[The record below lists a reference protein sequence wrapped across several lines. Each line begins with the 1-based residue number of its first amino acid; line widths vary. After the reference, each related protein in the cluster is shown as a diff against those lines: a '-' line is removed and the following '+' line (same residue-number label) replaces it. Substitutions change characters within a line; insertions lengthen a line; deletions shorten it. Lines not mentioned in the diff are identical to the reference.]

1 MSLFENF
8 PYTNLHELNL
18 DWLIKVLQDLKNA
31 AVLSVNGQTGEV
43 VLYQDPSVI
52 LPEIES
58 ANWSFFRTA
67 GGEEH
72 GIAFMG
78 DGTAYIMKGSDIYRI
93 YTSANLP
100 DFDERYIQL
109 SPLTD
114 EQLSN
119 WNIYRRVNSV
129 ASGIQFSSD
138 GTAYI
143 MSENNR
149 YKIFTQ
155 KDIPPYPV
163 TSVNGLT
170 GDVILYQDNTVQLP
184 SINDNTITFWNLFR
198 HLNNGYYGIQFNQNG
213 TIELITPNNR
223 YTIYT
228 ANTPPPYPVTSVNGQ
243 TGAVVLDIPEEAF
256 TDITDALLEIND
268 EVTGYIWGLIRA
280 TTNGTIGIYFDNQ
293 NGGKAYLR
301 YFDTVNDEYVT
312 TQLLTRE
319 DIPSSAGV
327 SSVNGQTG
335 AVVVNGS
342 NIPMSGQDNT
352 PIGDNIN
359 DLLTNS
365 TALENDLAII
375 VTGNTS
381 TKNISAGDYVLL
393 KESTISGCP
402 DGVYIATANVSA
414 GTSLGASDLSGAT
427 TSNGALNALNNQ
439 ITPIP
444 LSNLAGTSY
453 FQMTSNNCFSIG
465 KLVVI
470 NIRGKTLQTF
480 SDSHNLVT
488 GLPIPVH
495 NNVSTSTTA
504 IVKVNSSLNI
514 NVTVAGNIM
523 TASNVSVTTDT
534 TLVMCC
540 CYVSE

>member
-31 AVLSVNGQTGEV
+31 TVLSVNGQTGDV
-43 VLYQDPSVI
+43 ILYQDPAVI

-58 ANWSFFRTA
+58 ANWSFFRNA
-67 GGEEH
+67 GGVEH

-100 DFDERYIQL
+100 DFDARYIQL

-184 SINDNTITFWNLFR
+184 SINDNEITFWNLFR
-198 HLNNGYYGIQFNQNG
+198 HLNNGYYGIQFNLNG

-268 EVTGYIWGLIRA
+268 EISGYTWGLIRA
-280 TTNGTIGIYFDNQ
+280 TDNGTIGITFDNQ

-301 YFDTVNDEYVT
+301 YFDTVNDAYVV

-327 SSVNGQTG
+327 SSVNGLTG
-335 AVVVNGS
+335 AVVLNGS
-342 NIPMSGQDNT
+342 NIPMSSQDNT
-352 PIGDNIN
+352 PIGTNITELIN
-359 DLLTNS
+359 NS
-365 TALENDLAII
+365 NALENDLAII

-381 TKNISAGDYVLL
+381 SKNISAGDYVLL
-393 KESTISGCP
+393 RESTISGCP

-414 GTSLGASDLSGAT
+414 GTSLGAGDLSASGT
-427 TSNGALNALNNQ
+427 GNGALNAINN
-439 ITPIP
+439 
-444 LSNLAGTSY
+444 NLKTAEIWKSENIVYTNESINNHGAGGYFSAGRNLTVPDGYMPVGATYDGDYATGVFPVIYYTGSATKRVALMCGISLTS
-453 FQMTSNNCFSIG
+453 
-465 KLVVI
+465 
-470 NIRGKTLQTF
+470 
-480 SDSHNLVT
+480 
-488 GLPIPVH
+488 
-495 NNVSTSTTA
+495 
-504 IVKVNSSLNI
+504 VNAT
-514 NVTVAGNIM
+514 VTVH
-523 TASNVSVTTDT
+523 
-534 TLVMCC
+534 
-540 CYVSE
+540 YVKIHLI

>member
-18 DWLIKVLQDLKNA
+18 DWLIKVLQELKNA
-31 AVLSVNGQTGEV
+31 SVLSVNGQTGDV
-43 VLYQDPSVI
+43 VLYQDPTVI

-149 YKIFTQ
+149 YKIFSQ

-170 GDVILYQDNTVQLP
+170 GDIILYQDNTVQLP
-184 SINDNTITFWNLFR
+184 AINDNTITFWNLFR

-223 YTIYT
+223 YNVYT
-228 ANTPPPYPVTSVNGQ
+228 ANTPPPYPVTSVNDQ
-243 TGAVVLDIPEEAF
+243 TGAVVLSIPDAAF

-268 EVTGYIWGLIRA
+268 EVSGYTWGLIRV
-280 TTNGTIGIYFDNQ
+280 TDNGTIGITFDNQ

-327 SSVNGQTG
+327 SSVNGQIG
-335 AVVVNGS
+335 AVVLNGS

-352 PIGDNIN
+352 PIEDNIN
-359 DLLTNS
+359 DLLTNLN
-365 TALENDLAII
+365 ALENDLAII

-381 TKNISAGDYVLL
+381 TKNIKAGDYILL
-393 KESTISGCP
+393 RESIISGCP

-414 GTSLGASDLSGAT
+414 GTSLGASDLSGST
-427 TSNGALNALNNQ
+427 TGNGALNALNSTVTQ
-439 ITPIP
+439 IDGNTTFTQVSSVNVSAGQTSQFQIVTSGWYI
-444 LSNLAGTSY
+444 LRIQFNEAGNAGDEAQIKIGNNLLLKIIASGTRWFQQEMWVSLKAGTVLTY
-453 FQMTSNNCFSIG
+453 VASNNMICGFEAV
-465 KLVVI
+465 L
-470 NIRGKTLQTF
+470 
-480 SDSHNLVT
+480 
-488 GLPIPVH
+488 
-495 NNVSTSTTA
+495 TA
-504 IVKVNSSLNI
+504 
-514 NVTVAGNIM
+514 
-523 TASNVSVTTDT
+523 
-534 TLVMCC
+534 
-540 CYVSE
+540 